1 MSILSVSGE
10 RAQGDDQA
18 LSDLPASVPATTSP
32 GWVLAYR
39 FAWLA
44 SPAVVAVV
52 AWIVRQLS

>member
-10 RAQGDDQA
+10 RTGEAFE
-18 LSDLPASVPATTSP
+18 PVPPCPESVPAGLGP

-39 FAWLA
+39 FTWLA

-52 AWIVRQLS
+52 AWIVRRLS